1 MIMQYFTLRK
11 YGLYDLIGGVNVRS
25 IAQKEIITV
34 KPKDNFN
41 SCHFPDNKR
50 VGGVAV

>member
-1 MIMQYFTLRK
+1 MQYFTLRK

-25 IAQKEIITV
+25 IAQNGFMTV
-34 KPKDNFN
+34 KLKDNCV
-41 SCHFPDNKR
+41 SCCFTENKR

>member
-1 MIMQYFTLRK
+1 MQYFTLRK

-25 IAQKEIITV
+25 IAQKRFMTV
-34 KPKDNFN
+34 KLKDNLNGCCFTE
-41 SCHFPDNKR
+41 NKK